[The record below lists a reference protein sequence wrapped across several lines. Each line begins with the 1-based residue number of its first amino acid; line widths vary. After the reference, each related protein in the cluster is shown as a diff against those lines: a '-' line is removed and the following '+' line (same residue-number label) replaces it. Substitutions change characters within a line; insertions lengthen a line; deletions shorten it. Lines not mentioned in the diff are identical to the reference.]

1 MCGDP
6 LEGAK
11 AMKRRTARYGLRLLV
26 LGAATALCLAVT
38 SPAQA
43 AEVWLDER
51 EVDGQMEAVVKHVAA
66 PGETNAVTVMRSTVL
81 PFAGASTAQPP
92 WLDPTEYWSSP
103 GAVWIA
109 RQLSQVNPSWHIRAA
124 GLDEFARDWC
134 LASNPDELAFA
145 VNRLILYTTP
155 GADLRTLPALGQ
167 MLRLIEQSCVYQ
179 GGDPAI
185 VNYWIHITANYMM
198 TVVRNNTR
206 SQIQAGRVAW
216 SHPPPAVPPKAKKSM
231 SSQVTAGACGAA
243 VDIGSNLL
251 VGKFTK
257 LAGLRTMGIFGLA
270 KLGCNALVTK
280 IWREIF

>member
-1 MCGDP
+1 MLPG
-6 LEGAK
+6 
-11 AMKRRTARYGLRLLV
+11 RY
-26 LGAATALCLAVT
+26 
-38 SPAQA
+38 
-43 AEVWLDER
+43 
-51 EVDGQMEAVVKHVAA
+51 VVVAA
-66 PGETNAVTVMRSTVL
+66 ASALALIGASPVSGSTGL
-81 PFAGASTAQPP
+81 PFAAASTAQPP

-109 RQLSQVNPSWHIRAA
+109 RQLNQVNPSWRIAA
-124 GLDEFARDWC
+124 TGLDQFARDWC

-179 GGDPAI
+179 GGNPVI
-185 VNYWIHITANYMM
+185 VNYWIQITANYMM

-206 SQIQAGRVAW
+206 SQIRAGGVAW
-216 SHPPPAVPPKAKKSM
+216 SRPPPTVPPKAKTSM
-231 SSQVTAGACGAA
+231 SSQVITGACGAA
-243 VDIGSNLL
+243 VDIGSKLL

-257 LAGLRTMGIFGLA
+257 LAGLRTMGVFGLA

-280 IWREIF
+280 IWRKAF